1 MIKKVGMMVRY
12 NIIGYLLSEGFK
24 NVLKNKKSTGASLM
38 IMCATMLIFGL
49 FFLIGENVNYI
60 VKEVESEQGMQVFM
74 YKDAT
79 EEQIEKLNNELKSLD
94 YVAKVTFVSKEEAIN
109 SIKSRWGDKSEKLLQ
124 AYEGEKNPLS
134 VSFVITLTDLEKSEE
149 VKTNIEALE
158 NVKNITIQDQVISAL
173 LGVANGI
180 QIVSGVI
187 LVLLVIISVFIIA
200 NTIKLTVHARRK
212 EISIM
217 KYVGATNG
225 FIRWPFIVE
234 GVIIGI
240 LSAMIS
246 ILILGVGY
254 NFLVDKILTSTI
266 ATNIGIS
273 LLTFSN
279 IFGLVIA
286 VYLLLGIGI
295 GILGSVISM
304 RKYLEV

>member
-1 MIKKVGMMVRY
+1 MKYSV
-12 NIIGYLLSEGFK
+12 IGYLLNEGFK

-49 FFLIGENVNYI
+49 FFLIGQNINHMM
-60 VKEVESEQGMQVFM
+60 KEVEAEQGMQVFM

-79 EEQIEKLNNELKSLD
+79 EEQIQKLEDELKNLD
-94 YVAKVTFVSKEEAIN
+94 NVAKVVHVTKDEGLN
-109 SIKSRWGDKSEKLLQ
+109 SIKERFGENAKLLDVYLQNNPLGDSFVVHLTNLEKADEVKANIEKLENIKEITAKDKVVNAL
-124 AYEGEKNPLS
+124 
-134 VSFVITLTDLEKSEE
+134 VSI
-149 VKTNIEALE
+149 
-158 NVKNITIQDQVISAL
+158 
-173 LGVANGI
+173 ANGI
-180 QIVSGVI
+180 RIISGII
-187 LVLLVIISVFIIA
+187 LVLLIVISIFIIS

-240 LSAMIS
+240 VAALIS
-246 ILILGVGY
+246 IMLLGLGY
-254 NFLVDKILTSTI
+254 NAVVNQIVSSSI
-266 ATNIGIS
+266 ANTMGLS
-273 LLTFSN
+273 VLTFSS

-286 VYLLLGIGI
+286 VYLSLGIGI
-295 GILGSVISM
+295 GAIGSIISM